1 MERSGNNR
9 RNNKRNWNG
18 RHSQEEGRKKNEKR
32 GGNKNL
38 EPKQQGHRAETKLP
52 QHVHEDM
59 QRDLE
64 SIKELKQR
72 EVICPICSKAIDD
85 LASALADR
93 RTGEPVHFD
102 CVLADLQ
109 NRETLEENQQVT
121 YIGQGRF
128 AIVHFPNMQDTK
140 KFSIVKII
148 EWEEKDKK
156 FDWRQEIAG
165 MYSQVH

>member
-1 MERSGNNR
+1 MERSGNGR

-32 GGNKNL
+32 GSSRNH
-38 EPKQQGHRAETKLP
+38 EPKQQNHRTETKLP

-72 EVICPICSKAIDD
+72 EVICPKCGKPIED
-85 LASALADR
+85 LVSALADKN
-93 RTGEPVHFD
+93 TGAPIHFD
-102 CVLADLQ
+102 CVLADLKE
-109 NRETLEENQQVT
+109 RESLGENQQVT

-140 KFSIVKII
+140 KFSIVRII

-165 MYSQVH
+165 LYSQVH

>member
-38 EPKQQGHRAETKLP
+38 ESRQQGHRGETKLP

-72 EVICPICSKAIDD
+72 EVTCPICGKSIDD
-85 LASALADR
+85 LASALADK

-102 CVLADLQ
+102 CVLEELQ
-109 NRETLEENQQVT
+109 KRETLGENQQVT

-128 AIVHFPNMQDTK
+128 AVVHFPNMQDTR

>member
-38 EPKQQGHRAETKLP
+38 ESKQQGHRSETKLP

-72 EVICPICSKAIDD
+72 EVTCPICGKSIDD
-85 LASALADR
+85 LASALADK

-102 CVLADLQ
+102 CVLEELQ

-128 AIVHFPNMQDTK
+128 AVVHFPNMQDTK

>member
-38 EPKQQGHRAETKLP
+38 ESKQQGHRSETKLP

-72 EVICPICSKAIDD
+72 EVTCPICGKSIDD
-85 LASALADR
+85 LASALADK

-102 CVLADLQ
+102 CVLEELQ
-109 NRETLEENQQVT
+109 KRETLGENQQVT

-128 AIVHFPNMQDTK
+128 AVVHFPNMQDTR

>member
-1 MERSGNNR
+1 MERSGNSR

-38 EPKQQGHRAETKLP
+38 ESKQQGHRSETKLP

-72 EVICPICSKAIDD
+72 EVTCPICGKSIDD
-85 LASALADR
+85 LASALADK

-102 CVLADLQ
+102 CVLEELQ

-128 AIVHFPNMQDTK
+128 AVVHFPNMQDTR

>member
-38 EPKQQGHRAETKLP
+38 ESRQQGHRSETKLP

-72 EVICPICSKAIDD
+72 EVTCPICGKSIDD
-85 LASALADR
+85 LASALADK

-102 CVLADLQ
+102 CVLEELQ
-109 NRETLEENQQVT
+109 NRETLGENQQVT

-128 AIVHFPNMQDTK
+128 AVVHFPNMQDTR

>member
-18 RHSQEEGRKKNEKR
+18 RHSQGEGRKKNERR
-32 GGNKNL
+32 GGNRNY
-38 EPKQQGHRAETKLP
+38 EGKQNHRAETKLP
-52 QHVHEDM
+52 RHVHEDM

-72 EVICPICSKAIDD
+72 EVICPKCGKPIED
-85 LASALADR
+85 LVSALADKG
-93 RTGEPVHFD
+93 TGAPVHFD
-102 CVLADLQ
+102 CVLEDLRS
-109 NRETLEENQQVT
+109 REPLKENQQVA

-128 AIVHFPNMQDTK
+128 AVVHFPNTQDTRN
-140 KFSIVKII
+140 FSIVRII